1 MVVAFAGENSFLL
14 GRELAERTSAFVAMQ
29 GDMALEV
36 ICRERDITI
45 TAPSAALASTL
56 RYHVRHLQKI
66 ADTKKTHCLQDPL
79 ITVWRFGSAFRNQ
92 GIGGQRDY
100 VSQKHSP

>member
-1 MVVAFAGENSFLL
+1 MADSLFDI
-14 GRELAERTSAFVAMQ
+14 LARKDYDEPKEIAAIKKYVTETFDESV
-29 GDMALEV
+29 EV

-66 ADTKKTHCLQDPL
+66 ADTKKR
-79 ITVWRFGSAFRNQ
+79 IVFR
-92 GIGGQRDY
+92 IR
-100 VSQKHSP
+100 